1 MVMVVFCVRAI
12 FLLLLLREVG
22 RIRCGR
28 VWFPDKLFAM
38 SLGESRI
45 RQTGPRSEK
54 RGRSRVGFAGVVDG
68 RHGGPA
74 LFAMRTMRTAVDGRG
89 SGRCGGTARGTVPFS
104 ILG

>member
-1 MVMVVFCVRAI
+1 MMIVFRARVI
-12 FLLLLLREVG
+12 LLLLLLRKVG
-22 RIRCGR
+22 RVRRGR
-28 VWFPDKLFAM
+28 VWFPDKLLAM

-54 RGRSRVGFAGVVDG
+54 RGRSRVGFSGVVDG

-74 LFAMRTMRTAVDGRG
+74 LFATRTVGDGRG

>member
-1 MVMVVFCVRAI
+1 MMMMIVFRARAI
-12 FLLLLLREVG
+12 LFLLLLRKIG
-22 RIRCGR
+22 RIGRGR

-38 SLGESRI
+38 GFGESRI

-54 RGRSRVGFAGVVDG
+54 RGRSRVSFVVDG

-74 LFAMRTMRTAVDGRG
+74 FFAMRTMRTVVDGRG
-89 SGRCGGTARGTVPFS
+89 SGRCGGTAGGTVPFS